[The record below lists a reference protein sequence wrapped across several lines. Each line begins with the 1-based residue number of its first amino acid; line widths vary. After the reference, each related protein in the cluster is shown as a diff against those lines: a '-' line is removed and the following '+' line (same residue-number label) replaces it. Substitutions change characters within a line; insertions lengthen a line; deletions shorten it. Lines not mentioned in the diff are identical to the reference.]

1 MLCIIG
7 GALLVVLTNADR
19 SHHNVD
25 RDSIDHAYKEDYDY
39 DYDFGQRVADAYSK
53 YNTENSFSQEELSGD
68 ADYSSTDAFD
78 DLDFLLIKEQFETAA
93 ADDTIQV
100 WNTPL
105 PHDQVWNTPL
115 PHDQVWNTP
124 LPHDRF
130 DRREEPGQPRKQER
144 RAGSKHPK
152 TQELSKADNI
162 CNREKEIT
170 SLTRISQYFF
180 DNYVCL
186 TNDDTQLPSLA
197 DFCRDFANT
206 ASNSIATMLNRFTIL
221 IINETEIWELQK
233 FLNEHFKEFSSQ
245 IPPNAAEPVHYF
257 ERKLPLNFIQCT
269 TEADTSSTSETKEN
283 KWKGGILFQK
293 FMRFKTIV
301 EQHGVS
307 RDSYV
312 QKLYEC
318 CFDTVDPDALIDE
331 INDSCI

>member
-1 MLCIIG
+1 MVLCIIG

-68 ADYSSTDAFD
+68 ADYSGTDAFD
-78 DLDFLLIKEQFETAA
+78 DLNFLLIKEQFETAA

-100 WNTPL
+100 WNTPG
-105 PHDQVWNTPL
+105 
-115 PHDQVWNTP
+115 
-124 LPHDRF
+124 R
-130 DRREEPGQPRKQER
+130 PRKQER

-186 TNDDTQLPSLA
+186 TNDDTQLPSLP

-233 FLNEHFKEFSSQ
+233 FLNEHFKEFTSQ

-318 CFDTVDPDALIDE
+318 CFDTVDPDALIVE
-331 INDSCI
+331 MNDSCI